1 VFLVGVKSWNA
12 DDPVL
17 GGEQSASSAVRTSL
31 QNVWMS
37 QHHYRQTVRLSLK
50 FFSQRHKC
58 FWWVSKVELQTVR
71 PLGAD
76 SPLAQTSE
84 LHYRR
89 FEFPCSYMR
98 TVRPGGAD
106 GQPATDRFNQRH
118 FLLWVFGVFFST
130 SCFYMFECTFKLPY
144 QIHSTQLKF
153 DASTKNIPLFHAIF
167 VQIQF
172 VSILYL

>member
-1 VFLVGVKSWNA
+1 MV
-12 DDPVL
+12 
-17 GGEQSASSAVRTSL
+17 
-31 QNVWMS
+31 
-37 QHHYRQTVRLSLK
+37 QTVRPSLK
-50 FFSQRHKC
+50 FFNQRHKC

-118 FLLWVFGVFFST
+118 FLLCVFGVFFST

-153 DASTKNIPLFHAIF
+153 DASMKNIPLFHAIF

-172 VSILYL
+172 VSI